1 MLSSYTIVGLTISI
15 FAGRF
20 HRALD
25 FQFMRSQSLRNPGPA
40 TDHYFK
46 EIPPMDPFEVDRIT
60 DAPIVQDVSGKLA
73 YVRFLPRP

>member
-1 MLSSYTIVGLTISI
+1 MASWFYFRIDGVLRTRRYRLVLSLYTIVGL
-15 FAGRF
+15 
-20 HRALD
+20 
-25 FQFMRSQSLRNPGPA
+25 A